1 MTVPAKWL
9 GYFDCVALLVAC
21 NERKV
26 TVPAK
31 WLGYFDS
38 WPVAARRLNQP
49 RVTVPAKWLGYFD
62 ILFSG
67 SDLEKLFL

>member
-1 MTVPAKWL
+1 M
-9 GYFDCVALLVAC
+9 
-21 NERKV
+21 V